1 MQVLLWITVF
11 WVAYAAS
18 LILRGF
24 VQLCAAKTLGVDV
37 QTLWFGY
44 RKAVRSWK
52 WHKVT
57 IALASWPTWAQIGV
71 NSQRAA
77 SDRRKIFLSTCI
89 AWSVNA
95 AMAIAMWP
103 PDFLKNTSSGRG
115 PMFLDGPLIGAV
127 FLANFGLCVLSFGS
141 PSHYEIDVED
151 SQGEEQARSTTTELS
166 DLAFRQIAVAQSLFA
181 KGKRASAAAWLYRS
195 LRQPELAAEM
205 QYLVLTS
212 SMLSSYGKTSDAL
225 QLVRTIRQRLERPLP
240 EIWCEV
246 SDGFAS
252 HVLFRE
258 QRDFLPD
265 ALSIIDETI
274 AEFPQSPTL
283 FGTRGGLYFDM
294 GKYEEAARDLKHCN
308 GASSESL
315 DRGISSA
322 FLAAIASRS
331 GEKETAQ
338 SYAKIARN
346 LAGDHE
352 VVKRVLAGIA
362 LEKV

>member
-11 WVAYAAS
+11 WIAYAAS

-24 VQLCAAKTLGVDV
+24 VQLCVARGLGVDV

-44 RKAVRSWK
+44 RTALKSWN
-52 WHKVT
+52 WDKVT
-57 IALASWPTWAQIGV
+57 IGLASWPTWAQIGV
-71 NSQRAA
+71 NSKRVT
-77 SDRRKIFLSTCI
+77 SDRRKILLSTCI

-103 PDFLKNTSSGRG
+103 PDLLKNTSSGRG
-115 PMFLDGPLIGAV
+115 PFFLDGPLIGAV
-127 FLANFGLCVLSFGS
+127 FLANLGLCVLSFGS
-141 PSHYEIDVED
+141 PSHYEIDA
-151 SQGEEQARSTTTELS
+151 EESHEERSSSKSAQLS
-166 DLAFRQIAVAQSLFA
+166 ELAFSQIAVAQSLLA

-195 LRQPELAAEM
+195 LRQPELASEM

-212 SMLSSYGKTSDAL
+212 SMLSSYGKMSDAL
-225 QLVRTIRQRLERPLP
+225 RVVRTIRQRLERPLP
-240 EIWCEV
+240 EIWCEI

-252 HVLFRE
+252 HVLYRE

-265 ALSIIDETI
+265 ALSIIDEAI

-352 VVKRVLAGIA
+352 VVKRVLAGI
-362 LEKV
+362 VS